1 MSYIPKSVLTM
12 TSASLNMILFACL
25 ALVAAAVEEKRILL
39 NDPDLIHSEI
49 AALRHQIQEMN
60 AKQEKFNTEIQKRI
74 QSGGAIFVRWGKHSC
89 PDNDTELVYSGFAGG
104 SYFDHPG
111 AAAEY
116 VCLTRN
122 PVLTSKDHD
131 TQYGYMYGAEYN
143 SNAFGPSNGDD
154 IPCAVCRSLSASSV
168 LMIPGTNACVTGWRR
183 QYKGYLAAGYYAH
196 PAASQ
201 YICLD
206 ESPETVI
213 NGRVNDNGKLV
224 HPVMA
229 VCGAL
234 ECPPY
239 ENGKYLTCVVCT
251 K

>member
-1 MSYIPKSVLTM
+1 M
-12 TSASLNMILFACL
+12 TPSMVI
-25 ALVAAAVEEKRILL
+25 
-39 NDPDLIHSEI
+39 
-49 AALRHQIQEMN
+49 
-60 AKQEKFNTEIQKRI
+60 
-74 QSGGAIFVRWGKHSC
+74 
-89 PDNDTELVYSGFAGG
+89 
-104 SYFDHPG
+104 
-111 AAAEY
+111 
-116 VCLTRN
+116 
-122 PVLTSKDHD
+122 
-131 TQYGYMYGAEYN
+131 YGAEYN

-168 LMIPGTNACVTGWRR
+168 LMIPGTNACVTGWRP

-196 PAASQ
+196 PASSQ

>member
-1 MSYIPKSVLTM
+1 MFPNVVFY
-12 TSASLNMILFACL
+12 LNCIYF
-25 ALVAAAVEEKRILL
+25 I
-39 NDPDLIHSEI
+39 
-49 AALRHQIQEMN
+49 
-60 AKQEKFNTEIQKRI
+60 
-74 QSGGAIFVRWGKHSC
+74 
-89 PDNDTELVYSGFAGG
+89 GFAGG
-104 SYFDHPG
+104 SYYDHSG

-131 TQYGYMYGAEYN
+131 SMNSYMYGAEYN
-143 SNAFGPSNGDD
+143 SNAFGPANGND

-168 LMIPGTNACVTGWRR
+168 LMIPGTNVCVTGWRP
-183 QYKGYLAAGYYAH
+183 QYKGYLAAGFYSH

-213 NGRVNDNGKLV
+213 NGHVNHNGKLV

-239 ENGKYLTCVVCT
+239 DNGKYLTCVVCT